1 MDIKIIKN
9 IKIFKNL
16 SDEDLDL
23 IKKKI
28 EFVEKTYS
36 KGEYIFR
43 YRESSGDL
51 YYLVEGNLNVYQLD
65 GNGKRFIFQNFTK
78 PTLFGEIYSYLEE
91 PFDFDCECKTD
102 SKILIIKNFK
112 KIFEPPCPES
122 FLRSYINFISKKCL
136 ALSKKNQ
143 ITSQASLRQK
153 ISKYLIENQTEGK
166 VKLTMTR
173 EDFADYLSTTR
184 PSLSRELSKMAD
196 EKFIKLDGDFIE
208 ILDRNGIKF

>member
-1 MDIKIIKN
+1 MDLRD

-16 SDEDLDL
+16 SDDDIEL
-23 IKKKI
+23 IKSKTEFI
-28 EFVEKTYS
+28 EKSYL

-43 YRESSGDL
+43 TGDITGDL
-51 YYLVEGNLNVYQLD
+51 FYLIEGKLNVYQID
-65 GNGKRFIFQNFTK
+65 SNGKRFIFQNFTK
-78 PTLFGEIYSYLEE
+78 PTLFGEVYSYLEE
-91 PFDFDCECKTD
+91 ASDFDCECKTNA
-102 SKILIIKNFK
+102 KILIIKDFK

-122 FLRSYINFISKKCL
+122 FLRSYINFLSYKCL

-184 PSLSRELSKMAD
+184 PSLSRELSKMSD
-196 EKFIKLDGDFIE
+196 EGLIKLDGNYIE
-208 ILDRNGIKF
+208 ILDKDGIQF

>member
-1 MDIKIIKN
+1 MDIRN

-16 SDEDLDL
+16 SDDDLNL
-23 IKKKI
+23 IRSKT

-43 YRESSGDL
+43 YGESSGDL
-51 YYLVEGNLNVYQLD
+51 FYLIEGALNVYQID
-65 GNGKRFIFQNFTK
+65 SNGKRFIFQNFTK
-78 PTLFGEIYSYLEE
+78 PTLFGEVYSYLGE
-91 PFDFDCECKTD
+91 PFDFDSECATD
-102 SKILIIKNFK
+102 CKILIIKDFR
-112 KIFEPPCPES
+112 KIFEPPCPEN
-122 FLRSYINFISKKCL
+122 FLRSYINFLSKKCL

-153 ISKYLIENQTEGK
+153 ISKYLTENQTKGK
-166 VKLTMTR
+166 VKLTMKR

-196 EKFIKLDGDFIE
+196 EKLIKLDGDFIE
-208 ILDRNGIKF
+208 ILDKGGIQF

>member
-1 MDIKIIKN
+1 MDIRN

-16 SDEDLDL
+16 SDKDLNL
-23 IKKKI
+23 IRSKT
-28 EFVEKTYS
+28 EFIEKTYS

-43 YRESSGDL
+43 YGESSGDL
-51 YYLVEGNLNVYQLD
+51 FYLIDGDLSVYQID

-78 PTLFGEIYSYLEE
+78 RTLFGEIYSYLEE

-122 FLRSYINFISKKCL
+122 FLRSYINLLSYKCL
-136 ALSKKNQ
+136 TLSKKNQ

-153 ISKYLIENQTEGK
+153 IAKYLIENEKDGK
-166 VKLTMTR
+166 VKLTMKR
-173 EDFADYLSTTR
+173 EDLADYLSTTR

-196 EKFIKLDGDFIE
+196 KGIIKVDGDFIE
-208 ILDRNGIKF
+208 ILNRDEI

>member
-1 MDIKIIKN
+1 MDIRN

-16 SDEDLDL
+16 SDDDLNL
-23 IKKKI
+23 IRSKT

-43 YRESSGDL
+43 YGESSGDL
-51 YYLVEGNLNVYQLD
+51 FYLIEGGLSVYQID

-78 PTLFGEIYSYLEE
+78 PTLFGEIYSYLAE

-122 FLRSYINFISKKCL
+122 FLRSYINFLSQKCL
-136 ALSKKNQ
+136 TLSKKNQ

-153 ISKYLIENQTEGK
+153 ISKYLLENEKDGK
-166 VKLTMTR
+166 VKLTMKR
-173 EDFADYLSTTR
+173 EDLADYLSTTR

-196 EKFIKLDGDFIE
+196 DGIIKVDGDFIE
-208 ILDRNGIKF
+208 ILDRDGIKF